1 MKNVIILILLLIAPN
16 LSAQDKVS
24 YLVSDIEGN
33 VRFHND
39 KERVALQKGQTLS
52 EDDILTISANS
63 SVTLLNPRESKM
75 YTIKGIY
82 SGTLEKY
89 VKRNEQTCVTSV
101 TKQYMRYLLAQMLN
115 SKKKRV
121 EQTEDGTAT
130 VFRNID
136 SIIQTLDTV
145 PETE

>member
-39 KERVALQKGQTLS
+39 KERVELQKGQTLS

-75 YTIKGIY
+75 YTIKESIPA
-82 SGTLEKY
+82 LW
-89 VKRNEQTCVTSV
+89 RN
-101 TKQYMRYLLAQMLN
+101 M
-115 SKKKRV
+115 
-121 EQTEDGTAT
+121 
-130 VFRNID
+130 
-136 SIIQTLDTV
+136 
-145 PETE
+145 